1 MIRIPLRPLARVISA
16 RDAGQDPDLIE
27 VENLR
32 HRHEEMREQERRRAE
47 SRLLVLGLAFLV
59 GFSVI
64 GLRMGMLASAKPV
77 EPSADSGSSAIIAQ
91 RADIVDRNGNVLATN
106 LTTKSLYAQPPMMI
120 DAALSAR
127 KLAVIFPD
135 LKEKE
140 LYEKFTSKR
149 KFIWLRRKLSP
160 EQEQQV
166 FEIGDPGLLFG
177 PREMRLYPN
186 GKLASHILGGAGF
199 GREGVH
205 SAEVVGVAGVEYK
218 FDKFLRDPAE
228 QGRPLELSIDLSI
241 QAAIERVLGGG
252 MKIMNAKAAVA
263 VLMDVKTGE
272 LISMVSLP
280 NFDPNNRPRP
290 LTEGDGADS
299 PLFNRAAQGVFEL
312 GSTFKTFTAAM
323 ALEYGVA
330 TPDTMIKIGK
340 NMKIGG
346 FTIKD
351 FDYYGEKLSLTD
363 VIVKSSN
370 IGSARLAEAVGGER
384 QKAFLGSLG
393 LLDRLDLQLPEA
405 KQSRPLLP
413 PKWTELSTVTVSYGH
428 GIAVTPV
435 HLAAAYASVLN
446 GGTRVTPTLLK
457 AKGPTV
463 PGPRVVSR
471 ETSEAM
477 RKILRQ
483 VVVRGTAS
491 MGEVPGYQVGGKTGT
506 ADKPDPKG
514 GYSEGKVISTFASV
528 FPAQKPRYVL
538 IVTFDEPNE
547 TSGPEPRRTAG
558 WTAVPVASEIVRRVA
573 PLLGMRPDVET
584 DAAMDYRLSK
594 Y

>member
-1 MIRIPLRPLARVISA
+1 MIRTPLRPLARVISA

-32 HRHEEMREQERRRAE
+32 HRHEEMRERERHRAE
-47 SRLLVLGLAFLV
+47 GRLLVLGLAFLV

-64 GLRMGMLASAKPV
+64 GLRMGMLASAQPV
-77 EPSADSGSSAIIAQ
+77 EPSADSGSSAIVAQ

-120 DAALSAR
+120 DAALSAK
-127 KLAVIFPD
+127 KLAAIFPD
-135 LKEKE
+135 LKEDE
-140 LYEKFTSKR
+140 LLNKFTSKR

-186 GKLASHILGGAGF
+186 GALASHILGGAGF

-205 SAEVVGVAGVEYK
+205 SAEVIGIAGVEYE

-228 QGRPLELSIDLSI
+228 QGRPLQLSIDLSV
-241 QAAIERVLGGG
+241 QAAIERVLAGG
-252 MKIMNAKAAVA
+252 MRIMNAKAAVA

-290 LTEGDGADS
+290 LTKGDAADS

-312 GSTFKTFTAAM
+312 GSTFKVFTAAM

-330 TPDTMIKIGK
+330 TPDTMVEIGK

-351 FDYYGEKLSLTD
+351 FDYYGKRLSLTD

-393 LLDRLDLQLPEA
+393 LLDPLDLELTEA

-413 PKWTELSTVTVSYGH
+413 PKWTDLSTVTISYGH
-428 GIAVTPV
+428 GIAVTPL

-446 GGTRVTPTLLK
+446 GGTLVKPTLLK
-457 AKGPTV
+457 AKGPPV

-471 ETSEAM
+471 ETSEVM

-514 GYSEGKVISTFASV
+514 GYSENKVISTFASI
-528 FPAQKPRYVL
+528 FPSQDPRYVL
-538 IVTFDEPNE
+538 IVMLDEPNE
-547 TSGPEPRRTAG
+547 TSGPKPRRTAG
-558 WTAVPVASEIVRRVA
+558 WTAVPVSSEIVRRVA

-584 DAAMDYRLSK
+584 DATMDYTLSK